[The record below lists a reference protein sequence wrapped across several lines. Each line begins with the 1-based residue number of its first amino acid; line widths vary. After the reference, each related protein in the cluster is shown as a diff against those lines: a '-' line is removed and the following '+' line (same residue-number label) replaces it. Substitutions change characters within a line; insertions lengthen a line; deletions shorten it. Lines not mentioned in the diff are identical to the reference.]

1 MARFLLNYI
10 GDHLAFADFAA
21 GRKKHITAVNGAVT
35 SYMRKRWGISKIRE
49 NGDLH
54 HAVDALVIACT
65 TDGMIQ
71 QVSRYAALRECE
83 YVQTEGGSLAVSV
96 HTGEVLKSFP
106 YPWPEFRR
114 ELEARLGDDP
124 RRAIISQRFP
134 VYLNNDIPVRKLFV
148 SRMPRRKVTGAAH
161 KETIKSPKALQDG
174 VVVTKRPLTSLK
186 LDKNGEIANYYMPQS
201 DRLLYEALKAQ
212 LMKYGGDGAKAFT
225 QPFHKPKSDGTP
237 GPIVNKVKL
246 CEPTTL
252 HVPVL
257 KGTGVADNDSMVR
270 IDVFYV
276 EGEGYYFVPIYIADT
291 LKKELPSKA
300 CVAFKP
306 YEDWK
311 AMSDENFIFSLYP
324 NDLMRVTHKNKL
336 KLTKAQKESTLPDTY
351 ETKQEML
358 YYISAGI
365 SVAAISCRTH
375 DAAYEIKSMG
385 IKTLEKLEKFTVD
398 VLGEYHKVEREPRM
412 TFNRK

>member
-1 MARFLLNYI
+1 
-10 GDHLAFADFAA
+10 
-21 GRKKHITAVNGAVT
+21 
-35 SYMRKRWGISKIRE
+35 
-49 NGDLH
+49 
-54 HAVDALVIACT
+54 
-65 TDGMIQ
+65 
-71 QVSRYAALRECE
+71 
-83 YVQTEGGSLAVSV
+83 
-96 HTGEVLKSFP
+96 
-106 YPWPEFRR
+106 
-114 ELEARLGDDP
+114 
-124 RRAIISQRFP
+124 
-134 VYLNNDIPVRKLFV
+134 
-148 SRMPRRKVTGAAH
+148 
-161 KETIKSPKALQDG
+161 
-174 VVVTKRPLTSLK
+174 
-186 LDKNGEIANYYMPQS
+186 MPQS
-201 DRLLYEALKAQ
+201 DRLLYEALKEQ

-351 ETKQEML
+351 ETKQELL
-358 YYISAGI
+358 YYISANI
-365 SVAAISCRTH
+365 NTAAIAAVRT
-375 DAAYEIKSMG
+375 MPL
-385 IKTLEKLEKFTVD
+385 T
-398 VLGEYHKVEREPRM
+398 R
-412 TFNRK
+412 